1 MAELGAV
8 VAGADTAADA
18 AAGAGSAGAGAGAG
32 AGDESQLGSLR
43 SEVAAAGDALLHL
56 AAGLREPS

>member
-32 AGDESQLGSLR
+32 HESQLGSLR